1 MQWVESL
8 KFPDEA
14 DGFTME
20 DSTSSA
26 TMPREG
32 EAMSDTQPTTQTLV
46 RFETRHI
53 MPIPENERN
62 GSVRSLFAIWVGI
75 NMLPLTVVTGAIATG
90 AFGLSI
96 GWSIVAILT
105 GNLIGAFGA
114 ALHASQGPHLG
125 VPQMLQARAQFGFF
139 GGSLLAF
146 IALLMFLGFFA
157 SILVVAKDSLLA
169 VFPDLDPVAV
179 IVVFA
184 AIGIVIAVYGYDL
197 LRKAMVVLSIVIA
210 AVVVVSM
217 VMLWFQPAV
226 TTSNPEAGFTISGF
240 FGMLAIGVVWQLA
253 YAPYVSDYSRYLPKD
268 TGPKQAFW
276 ATYLGLVL
284 SSVFVMILG
293 VLLGAADPSNPLGA
307 MGSLLG
313 GFGTAGLLIFAF
325 SAAMI
330 NSAELYSG
338 VMCAL
343 TTVHST
349 FRRVVVTTRTR
360 VVTTVVCG
368 AVATIAAL
376 AGESDF
382 VTMFQNFVTIL
393 LYVLI
398 PWSAINLVDY
408 FIIRKGDYAVDE
420 LFQRDGGRYGR
431 WNAIGLSTYAIGLLV
446 QLPFMVTPMYTGP
459 LAEPLGFVDIA
470 WILGFIVSGAV
481 YLVLTRTFGKKDV
494 APAPETVVAK
504 R

>member
-1 MQWVESL
+1 M
-8 KFPDEA
+8 
-14 DGFTME
+14 
-20 DSTSSA
+20 TSAS
-26 TMPREG
+26 
-32 EAMSDTQPTTQTLV
+32 PTTQSLV
-46 RFETRHI
+46 QFETRHI
-53 MPIPENERN
+53 MPIPENERT
-62 GSVRSLFAIWVGI
+62 GTVRSLFAIWVGI

-125 VPQMLQARAQFGFF
+125 VPQMLQARAQFGFY

-146 IALLMFLGFFA
+146 VALLMFLGFFA

-169 VFPDLDPVAV
+169 VFPDLPPAAV
-179 IVVFA
+179 IIGFAVV
-184 AIGIVIAVYGYDL
+184 GIAIAVYGYDL
-197 LRKAMVVLSIVIA
+197 LRKAMTILSVII
-210 AVVVVSM
+210 AVVVVVAM
-217 VMLWFQPAV
+217 IMLWFQPAV
-226 TTSNPEAGFTISGF
+226 TQANPEAGFTVSGF

-253 YAPYVSDYSRYLPKD
+253 YAPYVSDYSRYLPKN

-293 VLLGAADPSNPLGA
+293 VLLGAADAANPLGA
-307 MGSLLG
+307 MGALLG
-313 GFGTAGLLIFAF
+313 VFGTLGLLIFAF
-325 SAAMI
+325 SAAVI
-330 NSAELYSG
+330 NAAELYSG

-343 TTVHST
+343 TTVNST
-349 FRRVVVTTRTR
+349 FAKVIVTTRTR
-360 VVTTVVCG
+360 VVTTLVCG
-368 AVATIAAL
+368 AIATAAAL

-398 PWSAINLVDY
+398 PWSAINLADY
-408 FIIRKGDYAVDE
+408 FIVRKGEYAVAE
-420 LFQRDGGRYGR
+420 LFQRNGGRYGR
-431 WNAIGLSTYAIGLLV
+431 WNAVGLSTYAIGILV
-446 QLPFMVTPMYTGP
+446 QVPFMVTPMYTGP

-481 YLVLTRTFGKKDV
+481 YLLLTRMFPTAEPVGAREPV
-494 APAPETVVAK
+494 PAAAE
-504 R
+504 RH

>member
-1 MQWVESL
+1 MTDQSGT
-8 KFPDEA
+8 A
-14 DGFTME
+14 
-20 DSTSSA
+20 
-26 TMPREG
+26 
-32 EAMSDTQPTTQTLV
+32 TQTLV
-46 RFETRHI
+46 QFETRHI

-90 AFGLSI
+90 SFGLSI
-96 GWSIVAILT
+96 GWSICAILT
-105 GNLIGAFGA
+105 GNVIGAFGA

-169 VFPDLDPVAV
+169 AVPGLPPVAI

-184 AIGIVIAVYGYDL
+184 AIGIGIAVYGYDL
-197 LRKAMVVLSIVIA
+197 LRKAMTVLSVVIA
-210 AVVVVSM
+210 AVVVVSL
-217 VMLWFQPAV
+217 VVLWFQPSVAQAA
-226 TTSNPEAGFTISGF
+226 PEAGFTVAGF

-293 VLLGAADPSNPLGA
+293 VLLGAADPENPLGA
-307 MGSLLG
+307 MATLLG
-313 GFGTAGLLIFAF
+313 PFGTVGLLIFAF
-325 SAAMI
+325 SAAVI
-330 NSAELYSG
+330 NAAELYSG

-343 TTVHST
+343 TTVNST
-349 FRRVVVTTRTR
+349 FRRIVVTTSTR
-360 VVTTVVCG
+360 VAATLVCG
-368 AVATIAAL
+368 VVATAAAL

-382 VTMFQNFVTIL
+382 VVMFQSFVTIL

-408 FIIRKGDYAVDE
+408 FIIRKGEYAVDE
-420 LFQRDGGRYGR
+420 LFQRDGGRYGT
-431 WNAIGLSTYAIGLLV
+431 WNAVGLSTYAIGLVV
-446 QLPFMVTPMYTGP
+446 QIPFMVTPLFVGP
-459 LAEPLGFVDIA
+459 LAEPLGLVDIA

-481 YLVLTRTFGKKDV
+481 YLLLTRLV
-494 APAPETVVAK
+494 AARHRAGEESPAVAVEH
-504 R
+504 

>member
-1 MQWVESL
+1 M
-8 KFPDEA
+8 
-14 DGFTME
+14 T
-20 DSTSSA
+20 STSA
-26 TMPREG
+26 
-32 EAMSDTQPTTQTLV
+32 TTQTLV
-46 RFETRHI
+46 QFETRHI
-53 MPIPENERN
+53 MPIPETERN

-90 AFGLSI
+90 SFGLSI
-96 GWSIVAILT
+96 GWSITAILT

-125 VPQMLQARAQFGFF
+125 VPQMLQARAQFGFY

-169 VFPDLDPVAV
+169 VFPDLPGVPV
-179 IVVFA
+179 IIVFA
-184 AIGIVIAVYGYDL
+184 IVGIAIAVYGYDL
-197 LRKAMVVLSIVIA
+197 LRKAMAVLSVVIA
-210 AVVVVSM
+210 AVVIIAM
-217 VMLWFQPAV
+217 IMLWFQPTV
-226 TTSNPEAGFTISGF
+226 TQANPEAGFTIDGF

-284 SSVFVMILG
+284 SSVFVMVLG

-307 MGSLLG
+307 MGALLG
-313 GFGTAGLLIFAF
+313 PFGVIGLLIFAF

-330 NSAELYSG
+330 NAAELYSG

-349 FRRVVVTTRTR
+349 LRNIVVTTRTR
-360 VVTTVVCG
+360 VITTLVCG
-368 AVATIAAL
+368 VIATTAAL

-408 FIIRKGDYAVDE
+408 FIIRKGHYAVDE
-420 LFQRDGGRYGR
+420 LFQRDGGRYGK
-431 WNAIGLSTYAIGLLV
+431 WNGIGLTTYAIGMIV
-446 QLPFMVTPMYTGP
+446 QVPFMVTPMYTGP
-459 LAEPLGFVDIA
+459 LAAPLGYVDIA

-481 YLVLTRTFGKKDV
+481 YLVLTRTMGKKENLDDPV
-494 APAPETVVAK
+494 LTD
-504 R
+504 

>member
-1 MQWVESL
+1 
-8 KFPDEA
+8 
-14 DGFTME
+14 
-20 DSTSSA
+20 
-26 TMPREG
+26 
-32 EAMSDTQPTTQTLV
+32 MSDQSPTTQTLV
-46 RFETRHI
+46 QFETRHI

-125 VPQMLQARAQFGFF
+125 VPQMLQARAQFGFY

-169 VFPDLDPVAV
+169 VFPDLNPVVV
-179 IVVFA
+179 IIAFA
-184 AIGIVIAVYGYDL
+184 AVGIVIAVYGYDL
-197 LRKAMVVLSIVIA
+197 LRKAMAVLSVII
-210 AVVVVSM
+210 AVVVIVAM

-226 TTSNPEAGFTISGF
+226 TTANPEAGFTVAGF

-293 VLLGAADPSNPLGA
+293 VLLGAADPANPLGA

-313 GFGTAGLLIFAF
+313 GFGVAGLLVFAF

-330 NSAELYSG
+330 NAAELYSG

-343 TTVHST
+343 TTVNST
-349 FRRVVVTTRTR
+349 LSRVTVTTRTR
-360 VVTTVVCG
+360 VVTTLVCG
-368 AVATIAAL
+368 AIATTAAL

-408 FIIRKGDYAVDE
+408 FIIRKGHYAVDE
-420 LFQRDGGRYGR
+420 LFRRDGGRYGR
-431 WNAIGLSTYAIGLLV
+431 WNAIGLSTYAIGLAV
-446 QLPFMVTPMYTGP
+446 QVPFMVTPMFTGP
-459 LAEPLGFVDIA
+459 FAEPLGFVDIA
-470 WILGFIVSGAV
+470 WILGFIVSGVV
-481 YLVLTRTFGKKDV
+481 YLLLTRAFGKKD
-494 APAPETVVAK
+494 AAAGRREPAIAVEG
-504 R
+504 

>member
-1 MQWVESL
+1 MEPSIQDPCPGNGAE
-8 KFPDEA
+8 E
-14 DGFTME
+14 GRTM
-20 DSTSSA
+20 TS
-26 TMPREG
+26 
-32 EAMSDTQPTTQTLV
+32 QPTTTQTLV
-46 RFETRHI
+46 QFEKRHI
-53 MPIPENERN
+53 LPIPENERS

-90 AFGLSI
+90 SFGLSI
-96 GWSIVAILT
+96 GWSIVAILA
-105 GNLIGAFGA
+105 GNVIGAFGA

-125 VPQMLQARAQFGFF
+125 VPQMLQARAQFGFY

-157 SILVVAKDSLLA
+157 SILIVAKDSLLA
-169 VFPDLDPVAV
+169 VFPDLNPVVV

-184 AIGIVIAVYGYDL
+184 AVGIAISVYGYDL
-197 LRKAMVVLSIVIA
+197 LRKAMVVLSVIIA
-210 AVVVVSM
+210 AVVVIAM
-217 VMLWFQPAV
+217 VLLWFQPAV
-226 TTSNPEAGFTISGF
+226 TTANPEADFTIAGF

-293 VLLGAADPSNPLGA
+293 VLLGAADPADPLGA
-307 MGSLLG
+307 MGALLG
-313 GFGTAGLLIFAF
+313 PFGTLGLLVFAF

-330 NSAELYSG
+330 NAAELYSG

-343 TTVHST
+343 TAVNSS
-349 FRRVVVTTRTR
+349 FRRAVTSRTR
-360 VVTTVVCG
+360 VVTTVACG
-368 AVATIAAL
+368 AIATAAAL

-382 VTMFQNFVTIL
+382 VTTFQNFVTIL

-408 FIIRKGDYAVDE
+408 FIIRKGDYAIDE

-431 WNAIGLSTYAIGLLV
+431 WNAVGLATYALGILI
-446 QLPFMVTPMYTGP
+446 QIPFMVTPIFTGP

-470 WILGFIVSGAV
+470 WIVGFVVSGLV
-481 YLVLTRTFGKKDV
+481 YLLLTRVFRKSEVIVGI
-494 APAPETVVAK
+494 
-504 R
+504 RR

>member
-1 MQWVESL
+1 MTS
-8 KFPDEA
+8 P
-14 DGFTME
+14 
-20 DSTSSA
+20 STA
-26 TMPREG
+26 G
-32 EAMSDTQPTTQTLV
+32 QTLV
-46 RFETRHI
+46 QFETRHI
-53 MPIPENERN
+53 LPIPEDERN

-90 AFGLSI
+90 SFGLSV
-96 GWSIVAILT
+96 GWSIVAVLT
-105 GNLIGAFGA
+105 GNVIGAFGA

-125 VPQMLQARAQFGFF
+125 VPQMLQARAQFGFY

-169 VFPDLDPVAV
+169 VFPDLDPTAV

-184 AIGIVIAVYGYDL
+184 VIGVGIAVYGYDL
-197 LRKAMVVLSIVIA
+197 LRKAMAVLSVVIA
-210 AVVVVSM
+210 AVVVIALVA
-217 VMLWFQPAV
+217 LLFQPAV
-226 TTSNPEAGFTISGF
+226 TTTAPEAGFSVAGF

-253 YAPYVSDYSRYLPKD
+253 YAPYVSDYSRYLPKG

-284 SSVFVMILG
+284 SSVFVMVLG
-293 VLLGAADPSNPLGA
+293 VLLGAADPANPLGA
-307 MGSLLG
+307 MATLLG
-313 GFGTAGLLIFAF
+313 PFGTVGLLVFAL

-330 NSAELYSG
+330 NAAELYSG

-343 TTVHST
+343 TTVDST
-349 FRRVVVTTRTR
+349 VRGVTITARTRIVTTL
-360 VVTTVVCG
+360 VCG
-368 AVATIAAL
+368 AIATAGAL

-408 FIIRKGDYAVDE
+408 FVIRKGEYAVDE
-420 LFQRDGGRYGR
+420 LFRRDGGRYGR
-431 WNAIGLSTYAIGLLV
+431 WNAIGLWTYVIGLAV
-446 QLPFMVTPMYTGP
+446 QVPFMVTPMYAGP
-459 LAEPLGFVDIA
+459 LAEPLGHVDIA
-470 WILGFIVSGAV
+470 WMLGFVVSGLA
-481 YLVLTRTFGKKDV
+481 YLVLTRAVGRDAGRHAADTAA
-494 APAPETVVAK
+494 APPPAG
-504 R
+504 

>member
-1 MQWVESL
+1 M
-8 KFPDEA
+8 
-14 DGFTME
+14 
-20 DSTSSA
+20 TSQA
-26 TMPREG
+26 T
-32 EAMSDTQPTTQTLV
+32 TTQTLV
-46 RFETRHI
+46 QFEKRHI
-53 MPIPENERN
+53 MPIPENERT

-90 AFGLSI
+90 SFGLSI

-105 GNLIGAFGA
+105 GNVIGAFGA

-125 VPQMLQARAQFGFF
+125 IPQMLQARAQFGFY
-139 GGSLLAF
+139 GGSLLAV

-157 SILVVAKDSLLA
+157 SILIVAKDSLLA
-169 VFPDLDPVAV
+169 VFPDLNPVAV

-184 AIGIVIAVYGYDL
+184 AIGITIAVYGYDL

-210 AVVVVSM
+210 AVVVVAM
-217 VMLWFQPAV
+217 IMLWFQPAV
-226 TTSNPEAGFTISGF
+226 TTANPEAGFTVAGF

-284 SSVFVMILG
+284 SSVFVMVLG
-293 VLLGAADPSNPLGA
+293 VMLGAADPNNPLGA

-313 GFGTAGLLIFAF
+313 PFGIVGLLVFAF

-330 NSAELYSG
+330 NAAELYSG

-343 TTVHST
+343 TAVNST
-349 FRRVVVTTRTR
+349 FRRVITSRTR
-360 VVTTVVCG
+360 VITTLVCG
-368 AVATIAAL
+368 VIATAAAL

-382 VTMFQNFVTIL
+382 VTTFQNFVTIL

-408 FIIRKGDYAVDE
+408 FVIRKGEYAVDE

-431 WNAIGLSTYAIGLLV
+431 WNAIGLSTYAIGIVV
-446 QLPFMVTPMYTGP
+446 QIPFMVTPMFTGP
-459 LAEPLGFVDIA
+459 LAEPLGFIDVA
-470 WILGFIVSGAV
+470 WILGFVVSGLV
-481 YLVLTRTFGKKDV
+481 YLILTRLFGKPEV
-494 APAPETVVAK
+494 AVVAQSAVTAQ

>member
-1 MQWVESL
+1 M
-8 KFPDEA
+8 
-14 DGFTME
+14 
-20 DSTSSA
+20 TSA
-26 TMPREG
+26 P
-32 EAMSDTQPTTQTLV
+32 PTTQSLV
-46 RFETRHI
+46 QFETRHI
-53 MPIPENERN
+53 MPIPENERT
-62 GSVRSLFAIWVGI
+62 GTVRSLFAIWVGI

-96 GWSIVAILT
+96 GWSIIAILT

-125 VPQMLQARAQFGFF
+125 VPQMLQARAQFGFY

-146 IALLMFLGFFA
+146 VALLMFLGFFA

-169 VFPDLDPVAV
+169 VFPDLPPAAV
-179 IVVFA
+179 IVAFA
-184 AIGIVIAVYGYDL
+184 VVGIAIAVYGYDL
-197 LRKAMVVLSIVIA
+197 LRKAMAFLSVII
-210 AVVVVSM
+210 AVVVVIAM
-217 VMLWFQPAV
+217 VMLWFQPSV
-226 TTSNPEAGFTISGF
+226 TQANPEAGFTISGF

-253 YAPYVSDYSRYLPKD
+253 YAPYVSDYTRYLPKD

-284 SSVFVMILG
+284 SSVFVMVLG
-293 VLLGAADPSNPLGA
+293 VLLGAADAANPLGA
-307 MGSLLG
+307 MGALLG
-313 GFGTAGLLIFAF
+313 VFGTIGLLIFAF
-325 SAAMI
+325 SAAVI
-330 NSAELYSG
+330 NAAELYSG

-343 TTVHST
+343 TTVNST
-349 FRRVVVTTRTR
+349 FAKIVVTTRTR
-360 VVTTVVCG
+360 VVTTLVCG
-368 AVATIAAL
+368 VIATAAAL

-398 PWSAINLVDY
+398 PWSAINLADY
-408 FIIRKGDYAVDE
+408 FIVRKGDYAVAE

-431 WNAIGLSTYAIGLLV
+431 WNAVGLSTYAVGILV
-446 QLPFMVTPMYTGP
+446 QIPFMVTPMYTGP

-481 YLVLTRTFGKKDV
+481 YLLLTRMFPTAEPV
-494 APAPETVVAK
+494 EAREPVTAAASP

>member
-1 MQWVESL
+1 M
-8 KFPDEA
+8 
-14 DGFTME
+14 T
-20 DSTSSA
+20 TS
-26 TMPREG
+26 
-32 EAMSDTQPTTQTLV
+32 PTTQTLV

-53 MPIPENERN
+53 MPIPENERT

-90 AFGLSI
+90 SFGLSI
-96 GWSIVAILT
+96 GWSIAAVLT
-105 GNLIGAFGA
+105 GNIIGAFGA

-125 VPQMLQARAQFGFF
+125 VPQMLQARAQFGFY

-169 VFPDLDPVAV
+169 VFPGIPAVPV
-179 IVVFA
+179 ILVFA
-184 AIGIVIAVYGYDL
+184 AVGIAIAVYGYDL
-197 LRKAMVVLSIVIA
+197 LRKAMAVLSIIIA
-210 AVVVVSM
+210 AVVIIAM

-226 TTSNPEAGFTISGF
+226 TTANPDAGFTIDGF

-253 YAPYVSDYSRYLPKD
+253 YAPYVSDYSRYLPKT

-293 VLLGAADPSNPLGA
+293 VLLGAADPANPLGA
-307 MGSLLG
+307 MGALLG
-313 GFGTAGLLIFAF
+313 PFGIIGLLIFAF

-330 NSAELYSG
+330 NAAELYSG

-343 TTVHST
+343 TTVNST
-349 FRRVVVTTRTR
+349 FRKVIVTTRTR
-360 VVTTVVCG
+360 VITTLVCG
-368 AVATIAAL
+368 AIATAAAL

-408 FIIRKGDYAVDE
+408 FIIRKGHYAVDE
-420 LFQRDGGRYGR
+420 LFQRDGGRYGK
-431 WNAIGLSTYAIGLLV
+431 WNAIGLGTYAVGILV
-446 QLPFMVTPMYTGP
+446 QIPFMITPIYTGP
-459 LAEPLGFVDIA
+459 LAEPLAYVDVA

-481 YLVLTRTFGKKDV
+481 YLLLTRLFGTKDDV
-494 APAPETVVAK
+494 AELATAGAVEN
-504 R
+504 

>member
-1 MQWVESL
+1 M
-8 KFPDEA
+8 
-14 DGFTME
+14 
-20 DSTSSA
+20 TSAS
-26 TMPREG
+26 
-32 EAMSDTQPTTQTLV
+32 PTTQSLV
-46 RFETRHI
+46 QFETRHI
-53 MPIPENERN
+53 MPIPENERT
-62 GSVRSLFAIWVGI
+62 GTVRSLFAIWVGI

-125 VPQMLQARAQFGFF
+125 VPQMLQARAQFGFY

-146 IALLMFLGFFA
+146 VALLMFLGFFA

-169 VFPDLDPVAV
+169 VFPDLPPAAV
-179 IVVFA
+179 IIAFAVV
-184 AIGIVIAVYGYDL
+184 GIAIAVYGYDL
-197 LRKAMVVLSIVIA
+197 LRKAMAFLSVII
-210 AVVVVSM
+210 AVVVVVAM
-217 VMLWFQPAV
+217 VMLWFQPSV
-226 TTSNPEAGFTISGF
+226 TQANPEAGFTISGF

-293 VLLGAADPSNPLGA
+293 VLLGAADPANPLGA
-307 MGSLLG
+307 MGALLG
-313 GFGTAGLLIFAF
+313 VFGTVGLLIFAF

-330 NSAELYSG
+330 NAAELYSG

-343 TTVHST
+343 TTVNST
-349 FRRVVVTTRTR
+349 FAKIVVTTRTR
-360 VVTTVVCG
+360 VVTTLVCG
-368 AVATIAAL
+368 AIATMGAL

-408 FIIRKGDYAVDE
+408 FIIRKGDYAVAE

-431 WNAIGLSTYAIGLLV
+431 WNAVGLSTYAVGILV
-446 QLPFMVTPMYTGP
+446 QLPFMVTPMYTGA

-481 YLVLTRTFGKKDV
+481 YLLLTRMFGTTEPVDSREPISAAV
-494 APAPETVVAK
+494 E
-504 R
+504 RN

>member
-1 MQWVESL
+1 MTS
-8 KFPDEA
+8 P
-14 DGFTME
+14 
-20 DSTSSA
+20 ST
-26 TMPREG
+26 
-32 EAMSDTQPTTQTLV
+32 TTQTLV
-46 RFETRHI
+46 QFEKRHI

-90 AFGLSI
+90 SFGLSI

-105 GNLIGAFGA
+105 GNVIGAFGA

-125 VPQMLQARAQFGFF
+125 VPQMLQARAQFGFY

-157 SILVVAKDSLLA
+157 SILIVAKDSLLA
-169 VFPDLDPVAV
+169 VFPDLNPVAV

-184 AIGIVIAVYGYDL
+184 AIGITIAVYGYDM

-210 AVVVVSM
+210 AVVVVAM

-226 TTSNPEAGFTISGF
+226 TTANPEAGFTVAGF

-253 YAPYVSDYSRYLPKD
+253 YAPYVSDYSRYLPKN

-284 SSVFVMILG
+284 SSVFVMVLG
-293 VLLGAADPSNPLGA
+293 VLLGAADPANPLGA
-307 MGSLLG
+307 MGALLG
-313 GFGTAGLLIFAF
+313 PFGIVGLLIFAF
-325 SAAMI
+325 SAAVI
-330 NSAELYSG
+330 NAAELYSG

-343 TTVHST
+343 TAVNST
-349 FRRVVVTTRTR
+349 FRRVVTSRTR
-360 VVTTVVCG
+360 VVTTLVCG
-368 AVATIAAL
+368 IIATAAAL

-408 FIIRKGDYAVDE
+408 FIIRKGEYAVDE

-431 WNAIGLSTYAIGLLV
+431 WNAIGLSTYAVGIVV
-446 QLPFMVTPMYTGP
+446 QIPFMVTPMFTGP
-459 LAEPLGFVDIA
+459 LAEPLGYIDVA
-470 WILGFIVSGAV
+470 WILGFIVSGLV
-481 YLVLTRTFGKKDV
+481 YLILTRVFGKSEV
-494 APAPETVVAK
+494 APSVEPAAVTKP
-504 R
+504 

>member
-1 MQWVESL
+1 M
-8 KFPDEA
+8 
-14 DGFTME
+14 
-20 DSTSSA
+20 TS
-26 TMPREG
+26 E
-32 EAMSDTQPTTQTLV
+32 PTTSEPLV
-46 RFETRHI
+46 QFETRHI
-53 MPIPENERN
+53 MPIPDDERN
-62 GSVRSLFAIWVGI
+62 GSVRSLFSIWVGI

-90 AFGLSI
+90 SFGLSI

-105 GNLIGAFGA
+105 GNVIGAFGS
-114 ALHASQGPHLG
+114 ALHASQGPQLG
-125 VPQMLQARAQFGFF
+125 VPQMLQARAQFGFY

-169 VFPDLDPVAV
+169 VFPDLDPRAV

-184 AIGIVIAVYGYDL
+184 VVGVAIAAYGYDL
-197 LRKAMVVLSIVIA
+197 VRKSMAVLSVVI
-210 AVVVVSM
+210 AVVVIVAM
-217 VMLWFQPAV
+217 VMLWFEPSV
-226 TTSNPEAGFTISGF
+226 TESNPEVGFTVAGF

-253 YAPYVSDYSRYLPKD
+253 YAPYVSDYSRYLPRD
-268 TGPKQAFW
+268 TGVKPAFW

-293 VLLGAADPSNPLGA
+293 VLLGSVDPSNPLGA
-307 MGSLLG
+307 MASVLG
-313 GFGTAGLLIFAF
+313 PVGTVGLLVFAL

-330 NSAELYSG
+330 NAAELYSG

-343 TTVHST
+343 TGINST
-349 FRRVVVTTRTR
+349 FSRVVVTSRTR
-360 VVTTVVCG
+360 VLTTLVCG
-368 AVATIAAL
+368 IIATAAAL

-382 VTMFQNFVTIL
+382 VTMFQNFVTVL

-398 PWSAINLVDY
+398 PWSAINLADY
-408 FIIRKGDYAVDE
+408 FVIRKGHYAIDE

-431 WNAIGLSTYAIGLLV
+431 WNAIGLSTYAVGLVV

-459 LAEPLGFVDIA
+459 LAEPLGFIDVA
-470 WILGFIVSGAV
+470 WIVGFVVSGIL
-481 YLVLTRTFGKKDV
+481 YLVLTRMFRMQEPPGDRESTAV
-494 APAPETVVAK
+494 AG

>member
-1 MQWVESL
+1 
-8 KFPDEA
+8 
-14 DGFTME
+14 
-20 DSTSSA
+20 
-26 TMPREG
+26 
-32 EAMSDTQPTTQTLV
+32 MSHQPTTTTQSV
-46 RFETRHI
+46 VAFETRHI
-53 MPIPENERN
+53 MPIPENERT

-90 AFGLSI
+90 SFGLPV
-96 GWSIVAILT
+96 GWSILAILT
-105 GNLIGAFGA
+105 GNVIGAFGA

-125 VPQMLQARAQFGFF
+125 VPQMLQARAQFGFL

-169 VFPDLDPVAV
+169 VFPDLPPGAV
-179 IVVFA
+179 IVAFA
-184 AIGIVIAVYGYDL
+184 AIGIGIAVYGYDL
-197 LRKAMVVLSIVIA
+197 LRKAMSVLSVAIA
-210 AVVVVSM
+210 AVVVIALIL
-217 VMLWFQPAV
+217 LWFTTDVANTPAEV
-226 TTSNPEAGFTISGF
+226 GFTIDGF

-284 SSVFVMILG
+284 SSVFVMVLG
-293 VLLGAADPSNPLGA
+293 VLLGAADPDNPLGA
-307 MGSLLG
+307 MATLLG
-313 GFGTAGLLIFAF
+313 PFGTIGLLIFAF

-330 NSAELYSG
+330 NAAELYSG

-343 TTVHST
+343 TAVNST

-360 VVTTVVCG
+360 VGATLVCG
-368 AVATIAAL
+368 TIATAVAL

-382 VTMFQNFVTIL
+382 VSMFQNFVTIL

-398 PWSAINLVDY
+398 PWSAINLIDY
-408 FIIRKGDYAVDE
+408 FVIRKGDYAVDE

-431 WNAIGLSTYAIGLLV
+431 WNGIGLSTYVIGLAV
-446 QLPFMVTPMYTGP
+446 QIPFMVTPMFTGP
-459 LAEPLGFVDIA
+459 LAEPVGYIDIA
-470 WILGFIVSGAV
+470 WILGFVVSGVV
-481 YLVLTRTFGKKDV
+481 YLLLTRRFGTEQPS
-494 APAPETVVAK
+494 AERAIAAQQASATE
-504 R
+504 

>member
-1 MQWVESL
+1 M
-8 KFPDEA
+8 
-14 DGFTME
+14 T
-20 DSTSSA
+20 TS
-26 TMPREG
+26 
-32 EAMSDTQPTTQTLV
+32 PTTQTLV
-46 RFETRHI
+46 QFETRHI
-53 MPIPENERN
+53 MPIPENERT

-90 AFGLSI
+90 SFGLSI
-96 GWSIVAILT
+96 GWSIAAILT
-105 GNLIGAFGA
+105 GNIIGAFGA

-125 VPQMLQARAQFGFF
+125 VPQMLQARAQFGFY

-169 VFPDLDPVAV
+169 VFPDIPAVPV
-179 IVVFA
+179 IIVFA
-184 AIGIVIAVYGYDL
+184 AVGIAIAVYGYDL
-197 LRKAMVVLSIVIA
+197 LRKAMAILAIIIA
-210 AVVVVSM
+210 AVVIIAM

-226 TTSNPEAGFTISGF
+226 TSANPDAGFTVDGF

-293 VLLGAADPSNPLGA
+293 VLLGAADPANPLGA
-307 MGSLLG
+307 MGALLG
-313 GFGTAGLLIFAF
+313 PFGIVGLLIFAF

-330 NSAELYSG
+330 NAAELYSG

-343 TTVHST
+343 TTVNST
-349 FRRVVVTTRTR
+349 MRKVVVTTRTR
-360 VVTTVVCG
+360 VITTLVCG
-368 AVATIAAL
+368 AIATAAAL

-408 FIIRKGDYAVDE
+408 FIIRKGHYAVDE
-420 LFQRDGGRYGR
+420 LFQRDGGRYGK
-431 WNAIGLSTYAIGLLV
+431 WNAIGLGTYAIGILV
-446 QLPFMVTPMYTGP
+446 QIPFMITPMYTGP
-459 LAEPLGFVDIA
+459 LAEPLAYIDVA
-470 WILGFIVSGAV
+470 WILGFIVSGVV
-481 YLVLTRTFGKKDV
+481 YLLLTRLFGKKDDV
-494 APAPETVVAK
+494 VELETIGAVEN
-504 R
+504 

>member
-1 MQWVESL
+1 M
-8 KFPDEA
+8 
-14 DGFTME
+14 
-20 DSTSSA
+20 SSA
-26 TMPREG
+26 
-32 EAMSDTQPTTQTLV
+32 SPTTQSLV
-46 RFETRHI
+46 QFETRHI

-62 GSVRSLFAIWVGI
+62 GTVRSLFAIWVGI

-125 VPQMLQARAQFGFF
+125 VPQMLQARAQFGFY

-169 VFPDLDPVAV
+169 VFPDLPPAAV
-179 IVVFA
+179 IVGFA
-184 AIGIVIAVYGYDL
+184 VVGVAIAVYGYDL
-197 LRKAMVVLSIVIA
+197 LRKAMAVLSVII
-210 AVVVVSM
+210 AVVVIGAM
-217 VMLWFQPAV
+217 VMLWFQPSV
-226 TTSNPEAGFTISGF
+226 TQANPEAGFTVSGF

-253 YAPYVSDYSRYLPKD
+253 YAPYVSDYSRYLPKN

-293 VLLGAADPSNPLGA
+293 VLLGAADPANPLGA
-307 MGSLLG
+307 MGALLG
-313 GFGTAGLLIFAF
+313 VFGTLGLLIFAF

-330 NSAELYSG
+330 NAAELYSG

-343 TTVHST
+343 TTVNST
-349 FRRVVVTTRTR
+349 FSKVVITTRTR
-360 VVTTVVCG
+360 VITTIVCG
-368 AVATIAAL
+368 AIATAAAL

-408 FIIRKGDYAVDE
+408 FIIRKGDYAVAE

-431 WNAIGLSTYAIGLLV
+431 WNAVGLSTYAIGLAV
-446 QLPFMVTPMYTGP
+446 QVPFMVTPMYTGP

-470 WILGFIVSGAV
+470 WILGFIVSGVV
-481 YLVLTRTFGKKDV
+481 YLLLTRMFPTAAPIAEREPV
-494 APAPETVVAK
+494 ASAE
-504 R
+504 RG

>member
-1 MQWVESL
+1 MHPRDHPTPL
-8 KFPDEA
+8 PTPDEIGDA
-14 DGFTME
+14 AENGTHM
-20 DSTSSA
+20 STES
-26 TMPREG
+26 
-32 EAMSDTQPTTQTLV
+32 PTTQTLV
-46 RFETRHI
+46 QFETRHI
-53 MPIPENERN
+53 MPIPENERT
-62 GSVRSLFAIWVGI
+62 GTVRSLFAIWVGI

-105 GNLIGAFGA
+105 GNIIGAFGA

-125 VPQMLQARAQFGFF
+125 VPQMLQARAQFGFY

-169 VFPDLDPVAV
+169 VIPGLPPVLV
-179 IVVFA
+179 ILLFA
-184 AIGIVIAVYGYDL
+184 LVGMTIAIYGYDL
-197 LRKAMVVLSIVIA
+197 LRKAMAVLSVVIA
-210 AVVVVSM
+210 AVVVIAM
-217 VMLWFQPAV
+217 VMLWFQPSV
-226 TTSNPEAGFTISGF
+226 TTANPEAGFTVAGF

-268 TGPKQAFW
+268 TGPKAAFW

-284 SSVFVMILG
+284 SSAFVMILG
-293 VLLGAADPSNPLGA
+293 VLLGAADPANPLGA
-307 MGSLLG
+307 MGTLLG
-313 GFGTAGLLIFAF
+313 PIGVVGLLIFAF

-330 NSAELYSG
+330 NAAELYSG

-343 TTVHST
+343 TTVNST
-349 FRRVVVTTRTR
+349 FRGITVTTRTR
-360 VVTTVVCG
+360 IITTVVCG
-368 AVATIAAL
+368 ALATAAAL

-408 FIIRKGDYAVDE
+408 FIIRKGHYAVDE
-420 LFQRDGGRYGR
+420 LFQRDGGRYGK
-431 WNAIGLSTYAIGLLV
+431 WNGIGLGTYAIGLLV
-446 QLPFMVTPMYTGP
+446 QIPFMVTPLYTGP
-459 LAEPLGFVDIA
+459 LGAALQGVDVA
-470 WILGFIVSGAV
+470 WILGFVVSGVV
-481 YLVLTRTFGKKDV
+481 YLTLTRVFGR
-494 APAPETVVAK
+494 AETPDAERADSVRA
-504 R
+504 